1 VGDYLRLA
9 RYSRLVITMILMS
22 LGLPLRNIRCF
33 ECMRKRTMCE
43 QFVQIENFACK
54 IIEGLAPLMLS
65 ELALKPASGKL
76 VAAMTFIAA
85 VAVETQ

>member
-1 VGDYLRLA
+1 
-9 RYSRLVITMILMS
+9 
-22 LGLPLRNIRCF
+22 
-33 ECMRKRTMCE
+33 MRKRTMCE